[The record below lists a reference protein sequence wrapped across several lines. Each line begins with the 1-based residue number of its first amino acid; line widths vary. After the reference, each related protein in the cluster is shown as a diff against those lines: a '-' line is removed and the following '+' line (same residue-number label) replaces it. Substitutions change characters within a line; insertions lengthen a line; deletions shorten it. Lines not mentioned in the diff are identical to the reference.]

1 MARGTDMEQLRGEL
15 VDACAWGEEARARA
29 LISRLGEQPRKARAL
44 LDTMMK
50 DPDARVR
57 QAAAFGLGELGGT
70 ASARVL
76 EQQLA
81 IEEARD
87 DYDGEAVVEEIVRA
101 LGRIEDTL
109 TRAPLVRRLE
119 RLAKGQPDPGDVYSI
134 VHALWRRRHE
144 ELLPV
149 IQRSLKQLP
158 PGRYKSLQGLLVLLE
173 KTPEELGAWALDRSV
188 PVEHKTGVI
197 TVLEEELPGEL
208 LPALTSF
215 VSTARALIETAA
227 GPRDE
232 RDPIAY
238 YCECLASLLLRHR
251 EQVLTALPEKVRSE
265 LRDLAQK
272 LIVVTAPNSSLRAA
286 VLLQLVGQPEDAALI
301 EAHRPAEPTLA
312 KVFDDAARVLRHPRK
327 EE

>member
-1 MARGTDMEQLRGEL
+1 MAHGMDMEQLRGEL
-15 VDACAWGEEARARA
+15 VDACAWGEEERARA
-29 LISRLGEQPRKARAL
+29 LVSKLGEQPRKARTL
-44 LDTMMK
+44 LGAMLK

-57 QAAAFGLGELGGT
+57 QAASFCLGELGGA
-70 ASARVL
+70 ASARLL

-87 DYDGEAVVEEIVRA
+87 DYDGASVVEEIVRA
-101 LGRIEDTL
+101 LGRIQDSNV
-109 TRAPLVRRLE
+109 RATLVRKLE
-119 RLAKGQPDPGDVYSI
+119 RMVAGKPDPGDVYSL
-134 VHALWRRRHE
+134 VHALWRRRHK

-149 IQRSLKQLP
+149 VRRSLEQLT

-173 KTPEELGAWALDRSV
+173 KTPEELGSWALDLSV

-215 VSTARALIETAA
+215 ISTACASLKTAA
-227 GPRDE
+227 GPRNE
-232 RDPIAY
+232 RDPVAY
-238 YCECLASLLLRHR
+238 YCECLASLLLRHKA
-251 EQVLTALPEKVRSE
+251 QILPALPEKERFG
-265 LRDLAQK
+265 LRDLARK

-286 VLLQLVGQPEDAALI
+286 VLLQLIGQPEDAALI

-312 KVFDDAARVLRHPRK
+312 KVFDDAARALRHPVK
-327 EE
+327 G